1 VGAESDPASVHDD
14 AVIRPLSNPISPEG
28 GIAVL
33 RGNLCPD
40 GAVIKQSA
48 ASPELLH
55 HRGRAVVFESRR
67 DLMARIDDPDLE
79 VDADSVLVLKQA
91 GPRGG
96 PGMPEWGRLP
106 IPAKLVAQGVTDM
119 VRISDARMSGT
130 GFGTCVLHIAPESAI
145 GGPLALVKDGDEIE
159 LDVPNRSLEVLV
171 PAAELGA
178 RRLLW
183 VPPTPEF
190 TRGYGWL
197 HLQHVL
203 QAPDGADLDFVGG
216 KPGEDV
222 RAYEPV
228 GF

>member
-1 VGAESDPASVHDD
+1 
-14 AVIRPLSNPISPEG
+14 
-28 GIAVL
+28 
-33 RGNLCPD
+33 
-40 GAVIKQSA
+40 
-48 ASPELLH
+48 
-55 HRGRAVVFESRR
+55 
-67 DLMARIDDPDLE
+67 MARIDDPDLK
-79 VDADSVLVLKQA
+79 VDADSVLVLKLA

-106 IPAKLVAQGVTDM
+106 IPAKLAAQGVTDM

-145 GGPLALVKDGDEIE
+145 GGSLALVRDGDEIE
-159 LDVPNRSLEVLV
+159 LDVPNRRLELLV
-171 PAAELGA
+171 SQAELDA
-178 RRLLW
+178 RRSAW

-203 QAPDGADLDFVGG
+203 QAPDGADLDFVTG
-216 KPGEDV
+216 KPGESV
-222 RAYEPV
+222 RAYGPV